1 MNAPQP
7 FTHNGFRAT
16 FARQNDASN
25 IALTLT
31 TNDLGR
37 IENG

>member
-1 MNAPQP
+1 MTAKP
-7 FTHNGFRAT
+7 FTRNGFHAT

-31 TNDLGR
+31 TNDQ
-37 IENG
+37 